1 MTTTELRAAAERLMV
16 DGALDVPIPVLWDI
30 TRVARYVLSLHPADD
45 DTPITEEWLRNVGF
59 DWEHLHWLTNRWTTK
74 SRAIFRIT
82 FTEHALCASCGLD
95 DHWMDLPHVNTRG
108 NLRRLTIALG
118 IPLKEGGD

>member
-45 DTPITEEWLRNVGF
+45 DTPISEEWLRSIGF
-59 DWEHLHWLTNRWTTK
+59 VDDCGDLTLMHD
-74 SRAIFRIT
+74 
-82 FTEHALCASCGLD
+82 HA
-95 DHWMDLPHVNTRG
+95 
-108 NLRRLTIALG
+108 
-118 IPLKEGGD
+118 E